1 MIYYNNITV
10 PQTQNLIQMVYLV
23 VNILPQHVKSFF
35 SQPENKLSGDE
46 TSDTKHFHRKE

>member
-10 PQTQNLIQMVYLV
+10 PQTQNLIQMVYF
-23 VNILPQHVKSFF
+23 NILPQHVKSFF
-35 SQPENKLSGDE
+35 PQPENKLSGDE